1 MSFGVSAVIID
12 YSGDLTDYTI
22 SVYRFLQVESDSEIN
37 TKSSGSWTA
46 LLAVFTLMSLCS
58 YIIYTGIEEEVITS
72 DSIDDSSPEDTI
84 SEDEHL
90 REIALSEEID
100 DEKDLE

>member
-1 MSFGVSAVIID
+1 M
-12 YSGDLTDYTI
+12 
-22 SVYRFLQVESDSEIN
+22 
-37 TKSSGSWTA
+37 
-46 LLAVFTLMSLCS
+46 CS